1 MHWRF
6 WLVYRKCRLTHCE
19 FIIYLGSHRDVSF
32 CFCTCHSEAETLTRL
47 GFFPS
52 TPIHP
57 STAFQFLLLDKLESL
72 LLECQVP
79 LKDFLA
85 ALRCYSIL
93 PFMLVINIWYVA
105 ILEYSQINFHLQPQK
120 DNRHLY
126 KRLID
131 LFEEYR
137 YIIIYMCY
145 TTNR

>member
-1 MHWRF
+1 MLWSLLSKNNMHWRF

-32 CFCTCHSEAETLTRL
+32 CFCACHSEAETLTRL

-93 PFMLVINIWYVA
+93 PFMLVINIWYVYWN
-105 ILEYSQINFHLQPQK
+105 IHK
-120 DNRHLY
+120 
-126 KRLID
+126 LIFIFSLRKTTGICTRD
-131 LFEEYR
+131 LL
-137 YIIIYMCY
+137 ICLKS
-145 TTNR
+145 TGT